1 MKLYDKF
8 LNKHATQYDLS
19 EDQNKNI
26 NILSRPKNLTLNFSE
41 DNLSPVQPLEV
52 DEEVK
57 IAPKNYCWLELN

>member
-1 MKLYDKF
+1 M
-8 LNKHATQYDLS
+8 NKHATQYDLS

>member
-19 EDQNKNI
+19 GDQSKNI

-41 DNLSPVQPLEV
+41 DNLSPVLPLEV
-52 DEEVK
+52 GEEVK
-57 IAPKNYCWLELN
+57 IGPKNYC